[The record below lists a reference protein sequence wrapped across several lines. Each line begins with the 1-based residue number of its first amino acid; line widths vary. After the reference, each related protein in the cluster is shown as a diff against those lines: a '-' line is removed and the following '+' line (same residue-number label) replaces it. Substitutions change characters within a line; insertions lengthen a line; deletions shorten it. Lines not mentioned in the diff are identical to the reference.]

1 MTVQHVGERKIV
13 AVQCATRSSHK
24 DWLVFHP
31 KVLLR
36 FGEMHRW
43 VLLWVLHRWLLLQN
57 WTQNQKLDKETRVR

>member
-43 VLLWVLHRWLLLQN
+43 VLLQN